1 MRPGLGCCSSARACV
16 IGSPQPQPGRARPAE
31 TQSSP
36 RQLRDGR
43 VLLSARRVPGA
54 GSGSGGAFAAGAPGQ
69 RGWRRARSA
78 LSSLGRAMKVEFA
91 PLNIPLARRLQTAA
105 VLQWVLSFLLLAQ
118 VCIGL
123 IVVLI
128 IYNYWFLYV
137 PYLTWLYFDWH
148 TPEQGGRRSNW
159 VRSWTVWR
167 YFKDYFPI
175 HLIKTC
181 DLDPSHNY
189 IFGFHPHGVLVTGA
203 FGNFCTN
210 YSNFKEL
217 FPGLTAYLH
226 VLPFWFR
233 CPLFR
238 EYLMSSGPVSV
249 SKKSVSH
256 VLSKEGGGNISVIV
270 LGGAEESLDAHPGKF
285 TLFIRQRKG
294 FVKIALTHGAYLVPV
309 FSFGENELFKQVN
322 NPEGSWLRTV
332 QEKLRD
338 VMGFALPLFHARGVF
353 QYNFGLMPYRKP
365 IHTVAMYSVV
375 PEAAP
380 SSSELATQ
388 SPFIRVC
395 AQPRSRSRSCIRP
408 TWKS

>member
-1 MRPGLGCCSSARACV
+1 
-16 IGSPQPQPGRARPAE
+16 
-31 TQSSP
+31 
-36 RQLRDGR
+36 
-43 VLLSARRVPGA
+43 
-54 GSGSGGAFAAGAPGQ
+54 
-69 RGWRRARSA
+69 
-78 LSSLGRAMKVEFA
+78 MKVEFA

-105 VLQWVLSFLLLAQ
+105 VLQWVLSFLLLACNSEHSYHNDGSHCQVLARCQARWPLCVSFPTVRGGRCWYQPISQ
-118 VCIGL
+118 VCIGI
-123 IVVLI
+123 IVILI
-128 IYNYWFLYV
+128 IHNYWFLYV
-137 PYLTWLYFDWH
+137 PYMTWLYFDWR

-175 HLIKTC
+175 HLIKTW

-189 IFGFHPHGVLVTGA
+189 IFGFHPHGVLVAGA

-210 YSNFKEL
+210 YSDFEQL
-217 FPGLTAYLH
+217 FPGFTAYLH

-294 FVKIALTHGAYLVPV
+294 FVKIALTHGASLVPV

-332 QEKLRD
+332 QERLQKI
-338 VMGFALPLFHARGVF
+338 MGFALPLFHARGIF

-365 IHTVAMYSVV
+365 IHTVDHF
-375 PEAAP
+375 
-380 SSSELATQ
+380 LD
-388 SPFIRVC
+388 
-395 AQPRSRSRSCIRP
+395 
-408 TWKS
+408 